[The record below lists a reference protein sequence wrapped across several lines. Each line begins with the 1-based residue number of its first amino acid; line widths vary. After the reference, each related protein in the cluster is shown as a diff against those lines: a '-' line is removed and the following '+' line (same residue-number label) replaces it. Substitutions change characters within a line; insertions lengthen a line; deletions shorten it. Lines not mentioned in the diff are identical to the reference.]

1 VQAFIDLDLGN
12 QEGEFMSATATVTA
26 PVNPTSIL
34 PLLPRLAPEVI
45 PGTYEIDLEGDAHVA
60 YDPVAQLTYP
70 AFTQPPEILAKGK
83 TGTRCFEGT
92 TTWFND
98 WSVDFIIDDAQD

>member
-1 VQAFIDLDLGN
+1 
-12 QEGEFMSATATVTA
+12 MSAAATLTA
-26 PVNPTSIL
+26 PADPTPVL

-45 PGTYEIDLEGDAHVA
+45 PGTFESDLVADADIA

-83 TGTRCFEGT
+83 TGTKCLEGS

-98 WSVDFIIDDAQD
+98 WSVDFIIDDAED

>member
-1 VQAFIDLDLGN
+1 
-12 QEGEFMSATATVTA
+12 MSATATVTVA
-26 PVNPTSIL
+26 TDATAVL

-45 PGTYEIDLEGDAHVA
+45 PGTFESDLAGDSHLA

-83 TGTRCFEGT
+83 TGTQCFEGT
-92 TTWFND
+92 NTWFND

>member
-1 VQAFIDLDLGN
+1 
-12 QEGEFMSATATVTA
+12 MSATATITA
-26 PVNPTSIL
+26 PADPTLVL

-45 PGTYEIDLEGDAHVA
+45 PGTFESDLAGAPQVA

-83 TGTRCFEGT
+83 TGTQCFEGT
-92 TTWFND
+92 NTWFND